1 MFKYRA
7 GTAQINACGH
17 NGKAVHCKWNVVIT
31 AMDEAGSSNF
41 YKLEQFTMEVTKD
54 RLLKFGGR
62 GADGYY
68 TKLNMENQVSPKGRK
83 FRKWKQLNS
92 IFNVENC

>member
-1 MFKYRA
+1 
-7 GTAQINACGH
+7 
-17 NGKAVHCKWNVVIT
+17 
-31 AMDEAGSSNF
+31 
-41 YKLEQFTMEVTKD
+41 MEVTKD

-83 FRKWKQLNS
+83 FRKWK
-92 IFNVENC
+92 